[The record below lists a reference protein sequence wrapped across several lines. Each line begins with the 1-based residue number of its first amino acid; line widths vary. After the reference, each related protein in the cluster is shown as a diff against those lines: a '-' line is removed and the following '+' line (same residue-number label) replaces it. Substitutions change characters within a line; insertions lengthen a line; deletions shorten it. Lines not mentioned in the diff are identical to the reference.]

1 MNAAGLRSVGGA
13 IFALLDHTTALP
25 AFSSSD
31 DDGGGRSPYKPPN
44 IVYLYPPFGLLGFC
58 GNLNLSD
65 FFGFLVIC
73 GLNQVEIDD
82 DDDDEDGVF

>member
-13 IFALLDHTTALP
+13 IFALLDHALA

-44 IVYLYPPFGLLGFC
+44 IVYVYPPFSLLGFC
-58 GNLNLSD
+58 GTLNLSD
-65 FFGFLVIC
+65 LFGFLVIC
-73 GLNQVEIDD
+73 GLNQVEIDG
-82 DDDDEDGVF
+82 GVS